1 MKYAHRESLSGNILS
16 RFVGRFANFK
26 KGHFSII
33 GTIPHS
39 VKGSKENNWR
49 HFETV
54 RLVFQIKFISVTKL
68 SYCLKTPA
76 VANKTD
82 GVEMKQCF
90 IISPC
95 SIFQELSPLF

>member
-1 MKYAHRESLSGNILS
+1 M
-16 RFVGRFANFK
+16 
-26 KGHFSII
+26 
-33 GTIPHS
+33 
-39 VKGSKENNWR
+39 
-49 HFETV
+49 V
-54 RLVFQIKFISVTKL
+54 RLVFQIKFISITKL
-68 SYCLKTPA
+68 SYCFKTPA